1 MKDFE
6 NRLSDKIGTDGRK
19 KNPTLLAQNEI

>member
-6 NRLSDKIGTDGRK
+6 NRLSEKIGTDGRK
-19 KNPTLLAQNEI
+19 KSFILLAQNET